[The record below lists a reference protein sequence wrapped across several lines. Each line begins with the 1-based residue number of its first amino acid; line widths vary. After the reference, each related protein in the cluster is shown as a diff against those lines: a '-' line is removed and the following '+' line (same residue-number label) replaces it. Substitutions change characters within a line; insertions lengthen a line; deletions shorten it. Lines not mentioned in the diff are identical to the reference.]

1 MDKYLSLIKK
11 SFNDKEFV
19 AKLLH
24 DSIPEY
30 KDFEVEQIAE
40 KFILDEEADIEYC
53 CDEDGNTNKIIVNF
67 NALSPNDDGYIGFTV
82 NFVIWII
89 QVFIFNFLLI
99 RYS

>member
-1 MDKYLSLIKK
+1 MDKYLNLIKQ

-30 KDFEVEQIAE
+30 KDFEIAE
-40 KFILDEEADIEYC
+40 ISERFILDEEPCVEYC
-53 CDEDGNTNKIIVNF
+53 CNEEGDANKIVVNF

-82 NFVIWII
+82 NFVI
-89 QVFIFNFLLI
+89 
-99 RYS
+99 